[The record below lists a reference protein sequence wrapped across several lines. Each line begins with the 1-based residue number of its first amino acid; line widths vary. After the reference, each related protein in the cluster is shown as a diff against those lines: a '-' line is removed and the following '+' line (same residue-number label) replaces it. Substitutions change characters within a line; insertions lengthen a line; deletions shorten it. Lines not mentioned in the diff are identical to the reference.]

1 MVRRIRLLLLAA
13 LLLLPGQ
20 ARAAQR
26 EERIT
31 AKAWA
36 LAEAESGRLLLGE
49 HEHDRLPM
57 ASTTKIMTALLVIE
71 SGEDLDELV
80 TVPPEAAGT
89 EGSSMHLA
97 AGERLSLR
105 DLLYGLMMV
114 SGNDAAVALAIHL
127 DQSAAAFAV
136 RPSR

>member
-1 MVRRIRLLLLAA
+1 MVRRVRLLLLAV

-49 HEHDRLPM
+49 REHDRLPM
-57 ASTTKIMTALLVIE
+57 ASTTKI
-71 SGEDLDELV
+71 
-80 TVPPEAAGT
+80 
-89 EGSSMHLA
+89 SS
-97 AGERLSLR
+97 R
-105 DLLYGLMMV
+105 
-114 SGNDAAVALAIHL
+114 DAAPVPKLIL
-127 DQSAAAFAV
+127 LFFFTAAPPDTLPPAA
-136 RPSR
+136 